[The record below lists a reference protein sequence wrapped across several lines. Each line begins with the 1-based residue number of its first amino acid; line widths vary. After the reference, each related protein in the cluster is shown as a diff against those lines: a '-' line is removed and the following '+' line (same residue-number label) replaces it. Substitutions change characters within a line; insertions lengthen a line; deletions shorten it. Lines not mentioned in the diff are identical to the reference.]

1 MVSRDSIRGGQ
12 EMMDGQQERRY
23 RRFQLGYPVRLQW
36 ASDGSVIEV
45 ETTSQNLSIGGLLV
59 SSPSVIPE
67 HTPVTFIISVL
78 KEKAIRPIYLAGQ
91 GEIVRV
97 EDRAAAVRLAVE
109 CKTII
114 TQLED
119 YLPTA

>member
-1 MVSRDSIRGGQ
+1 
-12 EMMDGQQERRY
+12 MDGQQERRY